1 MEILRIYTDG
11 ACSGNQSDENV
22 GGWGAVLEYGPH
34 KKELFGGEVNTTNN
48 RMELTAANCCREKWY
63 ESWEQNRWRNAAK
76 KSVEN
81 QELWK
86 ELLALVRQHDARF
99 FRVKGHVNLN
109 SKNTNFDALY
119 EKFLQWNGAGF
130 SFEDFKYVTEMN
142 HLADALANR
151 GIDENRP
158 R

>member
-1 MEILRIYTDG
+1 MGTEP
-11 ACSGNQSDENV
+11 
-22 GGWGAVLEYGPH
+22 LEKRS
-34 KKELFGGEVNTTNN
+34 KKV
-48 RMELTAANCCREKWY
+48 CRKPGTLEGTPRTCP
-63 ESWEQNRWRNAAK
+63 S
-76 KSVEN
+76 
-81 QELWK
+81 
-86 ELLALVRQHDARF
+86 ARRTVF
-99 FRVKGHVNLN
+99 PRKGHVNLN